1 MRNVVRMLMLA
12 IALAVLV
19 YATLPWW
26 LPPVTIALLE
36 REGAK
41 NVVLVVAHPNLN
53 GFRIEQFEFELDD
66 LHIGIADAEL
76 GYRPGSLL
84 DGRLTLFRATRV
96 FVHQLSSTDAGTP
109 GEPNETGAGF
119 AIPAPGLIW
128 QYTPIDRI
136 ELDSVELQLEAPKL
150 HVVGQFG
157 LNAAEV
163 SYRFVNIAPGDLE
176 GLTLA
181 GHIER
186 VGVVSATAT
195 LPARSP
201 ARSPT
206 RSSAGSSATRLDGSR
221 ALATVAGRID
231 ASGGAELT
239 GSLNLADAEVKL
251 LDPLVDVSTDTARVE
266 ADFALQYVPEAVD
279 DPDDSPPGVTAEGS
293 FTLDW
298 TGDLPQHADLSS
310 HGRFTYR
317 ADQWSAA
324 LGEATALTVGLSAD
338 PTFEVQLSNPADLIL
353 SYANDRLIVRG
364 GLQLAVSEATVAGTI
379 IGFEGGWLD
388 MDPVIIESSNVSF
401 EGRLSGIVR
410 VDRRRIPGLF
420 TFSGDFA
427 DQQVDGNV
435 TLSAPGTSAHL
446 PIRLSHN
453 LDSATGKAT
462 AVGKVII
469 DAPLIASILPGW
481 GKSPDEDFDL
491 LSGRLSLQGAAD
503 WRTDKDFEAN
513 ATLNLGLVDLGGVAA
528 EYPFGGATG
537 TLALVYRNGAWQV
550 RSDDLNI
557 GELDVGFPVSD
568 ISVSFSATEELLD
581 VSALNASTLG
591 GALRTQP
598 FRYPFATGHTAFN
611 LHISQLSLAE
621 VLALQGEDVTGSG
634 SLSGIIPMSLA
645 NNTLSVTQGHL
656 ESAAPGGVIRYAGA
670 AAAVAAAG
678 QPGFDFALRALGD
691 FNYQSL
697 TANVDYVP
705 DGTLSVAIS
714 LVGNNPTVEGGRT
727 IRYNLNVTQ
736 NLPDLLLSLRLSD
749 DLSQGIRNKLN
760 R

>member
-1 MRNVVRMLMLA
+1 MRTVVRVLMLV
-12 IALAVLV
+12 IAVAVLV

-26 LPPVTIALLE
+26 LPAITIALLE
-36 REGAK
+36 REGAE
-41 NVVLVVAHPNLN
+41 NVVLVVAHPDLN
-53 GFRIEQFEFELDD
+53 GFEIEQFEFELDG

-76 GYRPGSLL
+76 GYRPSSLL

-96 FVHQLSSTDAGTP
+96 FVRQLSSTDAGTP
-109 GEPNETGAGF
+109 DEPNETGAGF

-136 ELDSVELQLEAPKL
+136 ELDSVELQLEVPKL

-163 SYRFVNIAPGDLE
+163 SYRFVNIAPGDLD

-186 VGVVSATAT
+186 VGVVSASAT

-201 ARSPT
+201 ARSSA
-206 RSSAGSSATRLDGSR
+206 RSPATGSDSSK
-221 ALATVAGRID
+221 ALATVVGRID

-251 LDPLVDVSTDTARVE
+251 LDRLVDVSTDTARLEV
-266 ADFALQYVPEAVD
+266 DFALKYVPEAVA

-293 FTLDW
+293 FAFDW

-310 HGRFTYR
+310 RGGFTYR

-353 SYANDRLIVRG
+353 SYANDRLMVRG
-364 GLQLAVSEATVAGTI
+364 GLQLAVSEATIAGTI

-388 MDPVIIESSNVSF
+388 LDPAIIESGNVSF

-435 TLSAPGTSAHL
+435 TLSAPGTPVHI

-462 AVGKVII
+462 AVGEVII
-469 DAPLIASILPGW
+469 NTPLIASILPGW
-481 GKSPDEDFDL
+481 GKSPDEVFDL
-491 LSGRLSLQGAAD
+491 LSGRLNLRGAAD
-503 WRTDKDFEAN
+503 WRTDQDFEAN

-550 RSDDLNI
+550 RSDNLNI

-568 ISVSFSATEELLD
+568 IGVSFSATEEILD

-598 FRYPFATGHTAFN
+598 FRYLFATGHTAFN

-621 VLALQGEDVTGSG
+621 ILALQGEDVTGSG

-645 NNTLSVTQGHL
+645 NNSLSVTQGHL
-656 ESAAPGGVIRYAGA
+656 ESAPGGGVIRYAGA
-670 AAAVAAAG
+670 AAVVAAAG

-697 TANVDYVP
+697 TADVDYAP
-705 DGTLSVAIS
+705 DGTLSVAVS
-714 LVGNNPTVEGGRT
+714 LVGNNPTVEDGRT

-749 DLSQGIRNKLN
+749 DLSQGIQNKLN